1 MLLIKIACDFCW
13 KPDKELVQ
21 AMAEFQEKQ
30 LREDSL
36 RAERAAAYRRR
47 DSLRAVAQRARY
59 RKDSLRAAARR
70 TAASKDA
77 APAASRTATSS
88 TAASC
93 HTARTISQAAL
104 NLNTADS
111 VQLMAVPGIGAYTAR
126 KILQYRHSLG
136 GFVSVD
142 QLSEIEGLH
151 SENLT
156 ALKACAFIEKK
167 PAIRRMAVNKAG
179 VKSLLRHPYISYEQ
193 AVALVRLREEGG
205 RLKNLES
212 LSFLDEFSPK
222 DLHRL
227 GPYLDFEL

>member
-70 TAASKDA
+70 S
-77 APAASRTATSS
+77 PAASEDAAGHHAASYTATS
-88 TAASC
+88 
-93 HTARTISQAAL
+93 HTATRSPSPAAL

-111 VQLMAVPGIGAYTAR
+111 VQLQAVPGIGAYTAR

-136 GFVSVD
+136 GFVSID

-193 AVALVRLREEGG
+193 AVALVRLREESG
-205 RLKNLES
+205 RLEKLES

-227 GPYLDFEL
+227 GPYLDFER

>member
-59 RKDSLRAAARR
+59 RKDSLHAAARR
-70 TAASKDA
+70 S
-77 APAASRTATSS
+77 PAASEDAAGHH
-88 TAASC
+88 AASY
-93 HTARTISQAAL
+93 TVTRSPSPAAL

-111 VQLMAVPGIGAYTAR
+111 VQLQAVPGIGAYTAR

-193 AVALVRLREEGG
+193 AVALVRLREESG
-205 RLKNLES
+205 RLEKLES

-227 GPYLDFEL
+227 GPYLDFER